1 MAFGVNVELMDVRQR
16 SVSASVSTSASMY
29 RIPPCSSSSLGS
41 TAFVVTLGC
50 CFALLLRFFL
60 FVLAFL
66 CRRDGSVSTVLIF
79 FACNSMMTVCLVL
92 ACLATIPFTLILQSS
107 QVAQDLFP
115 GHTHGPSRGSQG
127 CCFNTRCISLSIWIC
142 GMGMLLNIQ
151 L

>member
-60 FVLAFL
+60 LVLVSFAAEMAL
-66 CRRDGSVSTVLIF
+66 CLRFLIF
-79 FACNSMMTVCLVL
+79 FCL
-92 ACLATIPFTLILQSS
+92 
-107 QVAQDLFP
+107 
-115 GHTHGPSRGSQG
+115 
-127 CCFNTRCISLSIWIC
+127 
-142 GMGMLLNIQ
+142 
-151 L
+151 